1 MYHVCIMCAL
11 LLKIIRLSNS
21 KHGPKNAHFIINKKS
36 LGNVFLH
43 SIEQIM
49 HYLYTGDFSFEEKD
63 VSNIDNL
70 IDILRVA
77 DEEFLEDV
85 SKSTIPI

>member
-1 MYHVCIMCAL
+1 M
-11 LLKIIRLSNS
+11 
-21 KHGPKNAHFIINKKS
+21 
-36 LGNVFLH
+36 
-43 SIEQIM
+43 Q
-49 HYLYTGDFSFEEKD
+49 YLYTGDFSFEEKD

-85 SKSTIPI
+85 SSYQIVFLI

>member
-1 MYHVCIMCAL
+1 M
-11 LLKIIRLSNS
+11 
-21 KHGPKNAHFIINKKS
+21 
-36 LGNVFLH
+36 
-43 SIEQIM
+43 Q
-49 HYLYTGDFSFEEKD
+49 YLYTGDFSFEEKD

-85 SKSTIPI
+85 SSYQIAFLI

>member
-1 MYHVCIMCAL
+1 MLESQGKQVVQIENISY
-11 LLKIIRLSNS
+11 S
-21 KHGPKNAHFIINKKS
+21 
-36 LGNVFLH
+36 VF
-43 SIEQIM
+43 EQLM
-49 HYLYTGDFSFEEKD
+49 HYLYTGDFSFEEND

-85 SKSTIPI
+85 SGKIATLVI

>member
-1 MYHVCIMCAL
+1 MLESQGSQVVPIENISYA
-11 LLKIIRLSNS
+11 
-21 KHGPKNAHFIINKKS
+21 
-36 LGNVFLH
+36 VF
-43 SIEQIM
+43 EQIM